1 MVVET
6 SGGELQ
12 CKTSIRK
19 LFKLIV
25 TQDKIAYVFL
35 GHFTEKGKTN
45 GWYADSYLRT
55 HLSRQGLRLVS
66 GLRDDDIFLYLD
78 ADELPTREML
88 LFLKARLHV
97 FSVNSTIN
105 QSPNTK

>member
-1 MVVET
+1 MP
-6 SGGELQ
+6 S
-12 CKTSIRK
+12 
-19 LFKLIV
+19 FMM
-25 TQDKIAYVFL
+25 QDKIAYVFL

-88 LFLKARLHV
+88 LFLKLYDGYSEPIR
-97 FSVNSTIN
+97 
-105 QSPNTK
+105 

>member
-1 MVVET
+1 MET
-6 SGGELQ
+6 SGERHCQ
-12 CKTSIRK
+12 NSNKKAVKIDPV
-19 LFKLIV
+19 IP
-25 TQDKIAYVFL
+25 QDKIAYVFL
-35 GHFTEKGKTN
+35 GHFTEKGRTN

-88 LFLKARLHV
+88 LFLKVYDGYSEPIR
-97 FSVNSTIN
+97 
-105 QSPNTK
+105 